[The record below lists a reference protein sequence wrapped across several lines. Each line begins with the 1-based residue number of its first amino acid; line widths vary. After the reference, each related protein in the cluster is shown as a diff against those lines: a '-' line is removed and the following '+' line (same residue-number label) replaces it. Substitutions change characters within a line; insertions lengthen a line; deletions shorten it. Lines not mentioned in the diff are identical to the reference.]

1 MKKKI
6 FLMTVLTLCIAFL
19 TKGVYAASASISAN
33 KTSVTVGTKV
43 TVTVKVTAAAW
54 NLSISGSA
62 SDSIVGFN
70 MDAVNQTTTKT
81 YSINTSKAGTYKV
94 SLTGDI
100 TDQSS
105 ETATSVSKSVTIT
118 VKEKPVEQK
127 PTTNTTTNNTT
138 TNKPATTTKSSNA
151 NAAKISLGVEGFS
164 FKKSQTVYNLK
175 VGTDINNITVSV
187 TPEHKK
193 ATYTISGN
201 KNLKAG
207 NNVIKVVIKAENGAT
222 KTYKIN
228 VEKEGDIEES
238 SSALTNLI
246 IENMT
251 FEESFQKTVTEYVG
265 SKMKYTDKL
274 NILVYPEAEQAT
286 YEVFGNENL
295 KVGEN
300 EITILV
306 TSKDETSTTKYI
318 VKFEMLSKEE
328 TDALQTVSPYVEQDN
343 TSIKDKEELKWQT
356 ELWNTVKENS
366 TVILLYLL
374 ALVEFVQVVYLYTEL
389 EKIKNVNAPKETRR
403 KANKEE

>member
-33 KTSVTVGTKV
+33 KTNVTVGTKV
-43 TVTVKVTAAAW
+43 TVTVKVSAAAW
-54 NLSISGSA
+54 NLSVSGSA

-105 ETATSVSKSVTIT
+105 ETATNVSKSVTIT

-127 PTTNTTTNNTT
+127 PTTN
-138 TNKPATTTKSSNA
+138 KPTTTTKSSNA
-151 NAAKISLGVEGFS
+151 NASKISLGVEGFS

-175 VGTDINNITVSV
+175 VGIDINNITVSV
-187 TPEHKK
+187 IPEHKK

-274 NILVYPEAEQAT
+274 NILAYPEAEQAT

-389 EKIKNVNAPKETRR
+389 EKVKNANEPKETRR
-403 KANKEE
+403 KANKEEE